1 MHVMVKMMFPQNKI
15 VIAIRILSSQQKD
28 KFYQTV
34 HPGHVRFTVVSGYRA
49 IFILFSFVL
58 D

>member
-1 MHVMVKMMFPQNKI
+1 MVKMMFPQNKI